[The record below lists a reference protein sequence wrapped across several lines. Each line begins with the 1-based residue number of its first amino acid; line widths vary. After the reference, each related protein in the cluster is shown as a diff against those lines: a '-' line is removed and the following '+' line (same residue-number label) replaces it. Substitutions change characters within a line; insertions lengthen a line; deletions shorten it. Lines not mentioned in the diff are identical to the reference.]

1 MEKEE
6 AKESRKCAGSW
17 ILDGSEKFGRNRDT
31 FGFIRSTSSG
41 RFGNDRMRSG
51 LRSFEGVFRI
61 LFPLLIEFARKI
73 YLKYF
78 EFVHAIWKEER
89 FLDCLNSKNNVSS
102 NTSLEYKSP
111 HRYSALLSSPSLVK
125 TFSTYFK
132 FLANPLAKRQFL
144 GRTISTRKK
153 IDRSKLVRSLFSSPR
168 ELNSRI
174 YGDVSAAEF
183 TWKQLNLFRGNG
195 FIKSGK
201 CLSFIEAPR
210 KAIYNLV

>member
-1 MEKEE
+1 
-6 AKESRKCAGSW
+6 
-17 ILDGSEKFGRNRDT
+17 
-31 FGFIRSTSSG
+31 
-41 RFGNDRMRSG
+41 MRSG

-89 FLDCLNSKNNVSS
+89 FLDCLNPKNNVSS

-111 HRYSALLSSPSLVK
+111 HRYSALLSPSLVK

-144 GRTISTRKK
+144 GRTISNSFDSKEN
-153 IDRSKLVRSLFSSPR
+153 RSIETCSFSLFLPERIKFKNLWGR
-168 ELNSRI
+168 ERDRI
-174 YGDVSAAEF
+174 YLE
-183 TWKQLNLFRGNG
+183 T
-195 FIKSGK
+195 IKFVPG
-201 CLSFIEAPR
+201 
-210 KAIYNLV
+210 

>member
-153 IDRSKLVRSLFSSPR
+153 IDRSKLFVLSFPPR
-168 ELNSRI
+168 EN
-174 YGDVSAAEF
+174 
-183 TWKQLNLFRGNG
+183 
-195 FIKSGK
+195 
-201 CLSFIEAPR
+201 
-210 KAIYNLV
+210 

>member
-1 MEKEE
+1 M
-6 AKESRKCAGSW
+6 RG
-17 ILDGSEKFGRNRDT
+17 IMD
-31 FGFIRSTSSG
+31 SG
-41 RFGNDRMRSG
+41 RIGKIRAESWHVRIHSEHKFGNDRMRSG
-51 LRSFEGVFRI
+51 SRSFEGVFRI

-73 YLKYF
+73 YLYLKYF

-89 FLDCLNSKNNVSS
+89 FLDCLNPKNNVSS